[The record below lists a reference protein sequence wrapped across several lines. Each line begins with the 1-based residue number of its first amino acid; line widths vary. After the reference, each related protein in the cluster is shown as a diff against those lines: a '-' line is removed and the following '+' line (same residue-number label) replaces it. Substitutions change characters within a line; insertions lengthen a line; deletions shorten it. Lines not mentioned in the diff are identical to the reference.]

1 MLVLLKQVKFDL
13 GAKIDVDAFG
23 CRFIDRLLQDEPAV
37 FFKLCAVWIH
47 DIAVHA
53 HDPSVHRP
61 PGQDYQGGRV
71 RFQKQIAFGGIAE
84 SGDRGSVERDAF
96 AESAFQ
102 LLRQDRDVFLDAEDI
117 EECQT
122 DKFDIF
128 FLDERFHIF
137 IRIMHNG
144 SFPCKK

>member
-1 MLVLLKQVKFDL
+1 MAGLGLDAHVDEGEADLTAHILAAVLGRYIHITGAVEGDIGGHAVFVLLKQVKFDL

-53 HDPSVHRP
+53 HDPPVHRP
-61 PGQDYQGGRV
+61 PGQDDQGGRV

-84 SGDRGSVERDAF
+84 SGDRGSVEGDAF
-96 AESAFQ
+96 AEGA
-102 LLRQDRDVFLDAEDI
+102 
-117 EECQT
+117 
-122 DKFDIF
+122 
-128 FLDERFHIF
+128 
-137 IRIMHNG
+137 G
-144 SFPCKK
+144 